1 MNTAP
6 KPASFFDT
14 VAKPLI
20 SAAHGIAPSRRVGPN
35 ELTATT
41 SFEIEVE
48 LTGTFVRGC
57 PERGPTYSC
66 GGTPAEP
73 DMVEDID
80 IADIGMIISVRH
92 AAFGRAVLDWKTAS
106 ILEGVDRNSEAYQ
119 QIVANILKLIGD
131 EAEEALMAEAGE

>member
-6 KPASFFDT
+6 KPSSFFDT

-73 DMVEDID
+73 DMVEDVD
-80 IADIGMIISVRH
+80 VADIGMITRVR
-92 AAFGRAVLDWKTAS
+92 APGLGATLNWKTVS
-106 ILEGVDRNSEAYQ
+106 LLDGVDRNSEAYQ